1 MENQNQENTTTNKK
15 SFSPMLII
23 AVVVIAA
30 AGWMVWSSQTTP
42 KEPVA
47 MQQQPQPSTAQEP
60 TVDASA
66 SAVKEIA
73 VEGGMFYFKPNEIK
87 VKKGEKVTITFNNT
101 EGVHDFVIDE
111 FNVKTEKIDAG
122 AKTTVEF
129 TPDKTGSFEFYC
141 SVGSHRQMGMK
152 GTLIV
157 E

>member
-1 MENQNQENTTTNKK
+1 MEDQNQENNTNKK
-15 SFSPMLII
+15 SFSPLLLI
-23 AVVVIAA
+23 AVLVIAA
-30 AGWMVWSSQTTP
+30 VGWMVWSSQAKP

-47 MQQQPQPSTAQEP
+47 MKQQPEATKAQEP
-60 TVDASA
+60 TVEASA

-87 VKKGEKVTITFNNT
+87 VKKGEKVKITFSNT

-111 FNVKTEKIDAG
+111 LNVKSEKIDAG

-129 TPDKTGSFEFYC
+129 TADKTGSFEFYC
-141 SVGSHRQMGMK
+141 SVGSHRKMGMK